1 MANVEKRLNAE
12 VTAVYPNKVRIAV
25 TDLKDFSVPGEKL
38 TVGSYIRVS
47 DHENCAIIAVIENYM
62 IEQLEGQE
70 RKYIIEAN
78 PIGFLDIEGTFHR
91 GGTSIAIP
99 PIDASPAKEEEIQKI
114 YSQIERKKQFCFAK
128 LSQLERIRVPIDGD
142 SFFNK
147 HVAIVGSTGSG
158 KSHAVTTII
167 QKAVLEKESEFKGLN
182 NSHVVIFDLHGEYN
196 TAFPNANMIDV
207 RTLQLPYWLMN
218 EEELEELLIERGGEK
233 TQAYNLASLLRR
245 IITRNKIRRSGDEKV
260 TFGSPV
266 PFSMNEV
273 INCLVNLSIET
284 VNYEKPSESRMT
296 EGRKEFESDEE
307 GFDYYSESVKKFEPV
322 NSKRTNNEG
331 VKKGTYNDGTLDKF
345 INRLRGKVEGE
356 RLKFLFDESCES
368 LAFED
373 VLRQLLAYKS
383 GEEANVTLID
393 LSGIPFEVLSIT
405 VSLISRLLFEYGYY
419 FKRFELKQ
427 EAEVP
432 LLLIYEEAHKYV
444 PKAAGARYDACR
456 TSIER
461 VAKEGRKY
469 GCTLVIMSQ
478 RPAEISETIFSQC
491 NNFIAMRLTNPED
504 QNYVKRLLP
513 DSLGPLTDSLPTL
526 KQGEALLIGEAVIM
540 PSLVRIDRCNPEP
553 SSKDIPYL
561 QEWKKQWEDV
571 DFGKLAN
578 QWSGKVSGSG
588 EANQRSRIKVEK

>member
-1 MANVEKRLNAE
+1 MVEEEKKLNAE
-12 VTAVYPNKVRIAV
+12 VTAVYPNRVRIAV
-25 TDLKDFSVPGEKL
+25 NDLKDFSIPGEKL
-38 TVGSYIRVS
+38 TVGSYVRVS
-47 DHENCAIIAVIENYM
+47 DNENCAIIAVIENYM
-62 IEQLEGQE
+62 IEQLEGQD

-78 PIGFLDIEGTFHR
+78 PIGFLDTDGKFHR

-99 PIDASPAKEEEIQKI
+99 PIDASPAKEAEIQRI
-114 YSQIERKKQFCFAK
+114 YSQIEEKKQFCFAK

-158 KSHAVTTII
+158 KSHAITTII
-167 QKAVLEKESEFKGLN
+167 QKAVLEKDSEYKGLN

-196 TAFPNANMIDV
+196 TAFPNSNMIDV
-207 RTLQLPYWLMN
+207 RTLRLPYWLMN
-218 EEELEELLIERGGEK
+218 EEELEELLIESGEM
-233 TQAYNLASLLRR
+233 QAYNQASILRR
-245 IITRNKIRRSGDEKV
+245 IVTRDKAMRSGDAKV
-260 TFGSPV
+260 TFGTPV
-266 PFSMNEV
+266 PFSIKSV
-273 INCLVNLSIET
+273 LNCLVNLTKET
-284 VNYEKPSESRMT
+284 VNGQDTTESCIEKE
-296 EGRKEFESDEE
+296 RKIFKSDEE
-307 GFDYYSESVKKFEPV
+307 KYDCYGKKELRFEV
-322 NSKRTNNEG
+322 ANSKRDSSA
-331 VKKGTYNDGTLDKF
+331 VRKGTYNDGTLEKF
-345 INRLRGKVEGE
+345 ISRIRSKVEGE
-356 RLKFLFDESCES
+356 RLSFLFNESVES
-368 LAFED
+368 LTFED
-373 VLRQLLAYKS
+373 TLRQFLAYEK
-383 GEEANVTLID
+383 GKEANVTIID

-405 VSLISRLLFEYGYY
+405 VSLISRLVFEYGYY
-419 FKRFELKQ
+419 FKRFKLKQ
-427 EAEVP
+427 KAEVP
-432 LLLIYEEAHKYV
+432 FLLIYEEAHKYV

-540 PSLVRIDRCNPEP
+540 PSLVRVDRCNPEP

-561 QEWKKQWEDV
+561 QEWKKRWENV
-571 DFGKLAN
+571 DFEKLAMG
-578 QWSGKVSGSG
+578 WSGTKES
-588 EANQRSRIKVEK
+588 QR

>member
-1 MANVEKRLNAE
+1 MVEEEKKLNAE
-12 VTAVYPNKVRIAV
+12 VTAVYPNRVRIAV
-25 TDLKDFSVPGEKL
+25 NDLKDFSIPGEKL
-38 TVGSYIRVS
+38 TVGSYVRVS
-47 DHENCAIIAVIENYM
+47 DNENCAIIAVIENYM
-62 IEQLEGQE
+62 IEQLEGQD

-78 PIGFLDIEGTFHR
+78 PIGFLDTEGKFHR

-99 PIDASPAKEEEIQKI
+99 PIDASPAKEAEIQRI
-114 YSQIERKKQFCFAK
+114 YSQIEEKKQFCFAK

-158 KSHAVTTII
+158 KSHAITTII
-167 QKAVLEKESEFKGLN
+167 QKAVLEKDSEYKGLN

-196 TAFPNANMIDV
+196 TAFPNSNMIDV
-207 RTLQLPYWLMN
+207 RTLRLPYWLMN
-218 EEELEELLIERGGEK
+218 EEELEELLIESGEM
-233 TQAYNLASLLRR
+233 QAYNQASILRR
-245 IITRNKIRRSGDEKV
+245 IVTRDKAMRSGDEKI
-260 TFGSPV
+260 TFGTPV
-266 PFSMNEV
+266 PFSIKSV
-273 INCLVNLSIET
+273 LNCLVNLTKET
-284 VNYEKPSESRMT
+284 VNGQDTTESCIEKE
-296 EGRKEFESDEE
+296 RKIFKSDEE
-307 GFDYYSESVKKFEPV
+307 KYDCYGKKELRFEV
-322 NSKRTNNEG
+322 ANNKRDSSA
-331 VKKGTYNDGTLDKF
+331 VRKGTYNDGTLEKF
-345 INRLRGKVEGE
+345 ISRIRSKVEGE
-356 RLKFLFDESCES
+356 RLSFLFNESVES
-368 LAFED
+368 LTFED
-373 VLRQLLAYKS
+373 TLRQFLAYEKDK
-383 GEEANVTLID
+383 EANVTIID

-405 VSLISRLLFEYGYY
+405 VSLISRLVFEYGYY
-419 FKRFELKQ
+419 FKRFKLKQ
-427 EAEVP
+427 KAEVP
-432 LLLIYEEAHKYV
+432 FLLVYEEAHKYV

-540 PSLVRIDRCNPEP
+540 PSLVRVDRCNPEP

-561 QEWKKQWEDV
+561 QEWKKRWENV
-571 DFGKLAN
+571 DFEKLARG
-578 QWSGKVSGSG
+578 WSGTKES
-588 EANQRSRIKVEK
+588 QR

>member
-1 MANVEKRLNAE
+1 MVEAEKKINAE

-25 TDLKDFSVPGEKL
+25 TDLKDFSIPGEKL

-47 DHENCAIIAVIENYM
+47 DNENCAIIAVIENYM
-62 IEQLEGQE
+62 IEQLKDQD

-78 PIGFLDIEGTFHR
+78 PIGFLDTEGTFHR

-114 YSQIERKKQFCFAK
+114 YSQIEKKKQFCFAK

-158 KSHAVTTII
+158 KSHAITTII
-167 QKAVLEKESEFKGLN
+167 QKAVLEKDSNYKGLN

-207 RTLQLPYWLMN
+207 RTLRLPYWLMN
-218 EEELEELLIERGGEK
+218 EEELEELLIESGEM
-233 TQAYNLASLLRR
+233 QAYNQASILRR
-245 IITRNKIRRSGDEKV
+245 IVTRDKAMRSGDAKV
-260 TFGSPV
+260 TFGTPV
-266 PFSMNEV
+266 PFSIKSV
-273 INCLVNLSIET
+273 LNCLVNLTKET
-284 VNYEKPSESRMT
+284 VNGQDTTESCIEKD
-296 EGRKEFESDEE
+296 RKIFKSDEE
-307 GFDYYSESVKKFEPV
+307 KYDCYGKKELRFEV
-322 NSKRTNNEG
+322 ANSKRDSTA
-331 VKKGTYNDGTLDKF
+331 VRKGTYNDGTLEKF
-345 INRLRGKVEGE
+345 ISRIRSKVEGE
-356 RLKFLFDESCES
+356 RLSFLFNESVES
-368 LAFED
+368 LTFED
-373 VLRQLLAYKS
+373 TLRQFLAYEKDK
-383 GEEANVTLID
+383 EANVTIID

-405 VSLISRLLFEYGYY
+405 VSLISRLVFEYGYY
-419 FKRFELKQ
+419 FKRFKLKQ
-427 EAEVP
+427 KAEVP
-432 LLLIYEEAHKYV
+432 FLLIYEEAHKYV

-540 PSLVRIDRCNPEP
+540 PSLVMVDRCNPEP

-561 QEWKKQWEDV
+561 QEWKKQWENV
-571 DFGKLAN
+571 DFHKLAIG
-578 QWSGKVSGSG
+578 WSGTKEG
-588 EANQRSRIKVEK
+588 QR